1 MSLPKRAKTVPV
13 ARRTIVSGAIEN
25 SPRMYRRSASV
36 GPHHARL
43 PSPRVPEPR
52 VGVIFPVSWFTW
64 SIGHVLPREQQPR
77 VPHVEQKGYPPVI
90 ESLGICI
97 YALRRNLPRVGQ
109 DFPVPQYPQAPLDGG
124 ALPDQTLDALI
135 LDGSSPPPLPSC
147 SHNRWSID
155 AQGLDALREQAIAFC
170 PPWEMSRGK
179 MPVVETQQGQ
189 LCQNTVPCLCDAL
202 PRMGKHLLKHGPTSL
217 AWDCPSLHW
226 NTSRSDV

>member
-1 MSLPKRAKTVPV
+1 MLLHKIVLAACLVAHASEGVELLTKPGATV
-13 ARRTIVSGAIEN
+13 TSDL
-25 SPRMYRRSASV
+25 
-36 GPHHARL
+36 ARL
-43 PSPRVPEPR
+43 PPA
-52 VGVIFPVSWFTW
+52 
-64 SIGHVLPREQQPR
+64 
-77 VPHVEQKGYPPVI
+77 I
-90 ESLGICI
+90 EFLGICVDAQRI
-97 YALRRNLPRVGQ
+97 NLPRVGQ